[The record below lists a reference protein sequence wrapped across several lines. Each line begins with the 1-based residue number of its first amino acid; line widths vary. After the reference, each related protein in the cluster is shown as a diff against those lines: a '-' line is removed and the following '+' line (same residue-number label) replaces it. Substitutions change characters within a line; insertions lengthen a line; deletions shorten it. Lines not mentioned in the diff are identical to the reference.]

1 MRLLPKTSTYA
12 LRAVLYIA
20 STAKEHKFVPIRQI
34 SDDLNISF
42 HFLTKLFQI
51 LSQHGLMI
59 SYRGPTGGIALA
71 KPANDISLIEI
82 ITALE
87 GKDFFDGCILAL
99 PNCGDEAPCPLHEYW
114 GKMRD
119 ELIDMFEKT
128 SLYELGEK
136 IRNDGLRLL
145 STVDLE
151 EKSS

>member
-20 STAKEHKFVPIRQI
+20 SIGTDKKFVPIRQI

-42 HFLTKLFQI
+42 HFLTKIFQI
-51 LSQHGLMI
+51 LSQHGLMK
-59 SYRGPTGGIALA
+59 SYRGPAGGIALA
-71 KPANDISLIEI
+71 KPANEISLIEI

-87 GKDFFDGCILAL
+87 GTDFFEGCILAL

-119 ELIDMFEKT
+119 QLKDMFEKT
-128 SLYELGEK
+128 SLDEIGEK
-136 IRNDGLRLL
+136 IRNDGLRLIDIE
-145 STVDLE
+145 DLN
-151 EKSS
+151 

>member
-20 STAKEHKFVPIRQI
+20 STGTDEKFVPIRKI

-42 HFLTKLFQI
+42 HFLTKIFQI
-51 LSQHGLMI
+51 LSQHGLMN
-59 SYRGPTGGIALA
+59 SYRGPSGGIALA
-71 KPANDISLIEI
+71 KPANEISLIEI

-87 GKDFFDGCILAL
+87 GADFFEGCILAL

-119 ELIDMFEKT
+119 QLKDMFEKT
-128 SLYELGEK
+128 SLEELGEK
-136 IRNDGLRLL
+136 IRNDGLRLIAIEDL
-145 STVDLE
+145 S
-151 EKSS
+151 